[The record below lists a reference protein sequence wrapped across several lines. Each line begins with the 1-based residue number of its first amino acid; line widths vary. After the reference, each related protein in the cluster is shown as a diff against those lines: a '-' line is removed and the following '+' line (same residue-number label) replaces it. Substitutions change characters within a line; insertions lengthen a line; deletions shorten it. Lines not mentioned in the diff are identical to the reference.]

1 MFERLV
7 KDAKYAI
14 NSNSRDLIMET
25 YGMAK
30 MARKLEYISFDEFL
44 KLTSMLIRD
53 GIDNLDIKLR

>member
-14 NSNSRDLIMET
+14 NTNSRDLIMET

-30 MARKLEYISFDEFL
+30 MARELEYISFDEFM
-44 KLTSMLIRD
+44 KLNSMLIRN
-53 GIDNLDIKLR
+53 GINNPDIKLH

>member
-30 MARKLEYISFDEFL
+30 N
-44 KLTSMLIRD
+44 
-53 GIDNLDIKLR
+53 G

>member
-7 KDAKYAI
+7 KEAKYAI
-14 NSNSRDLIMET
+14 NTNSRDLIMET

-30 MARKLEYISFDEFL
+30 MARELEYISFDEFL

>member
-1 MFERLV
+1 MFESLV

-30 MARKLEYISFDEFL
+30 MARELEYISFDEFL

>member
-14 NSNSRDLIMET
+14 NTNSRDLIMET

-30 MARKLEYISFDEFL
+30 MAMKLEYISFDEFM
-44 KLTSMLIRD
+44 KLTSMLFRD
-53 GIDNLDIKLR
+53 VIDNLDIKLS

>member
-14 NSNSRDLIMET
+14 NTNSRDLIMET

-30 MARKLEYISFDEFL
+30 MARKLEYISFDEFM
-44 KLTSMLIRD
+44 KLTSMLFRD
-53 GIDNLDIKLR
+53 VIDNLDIKLS